1 MFIKLSYISENL
13 YISALKFHLPYA
25 FKDIL
30 WGLTAVFCWALFVL
44 YTFYGAKNLRPGEE
58 HGSAKW
64 GEKSD
69 LIANK
74 LIDRKYENNVLFTN
88 SERMSLN
95 TRQTLRNNNTL
106 IIGGSGS
113 GKTRFWVKPNILQMH
128 TSFVITDPK
137 GTLLGDVGQ
146 MLVNNGYKIKVFNTV
161 DFSKSMKYNPFS
173 FIRCEADIKVFVDLF
188 ISGTKEKGEQSADK
202 FWENAERLL
211 YMALVGYLYYFT
223 DEENRNFAELSRLI
237 NLMEV
242 REEDENFKNEVD
254 YMFEEIEIGSEAFAE
269 KYNIEKPG
277 DEDILPPEP
286 NNFAVA
292 QYKKYKLSAA
302 KTAKSILIS
311 CGVRLAPF
319 DIDVVREM
327 TMYDEMELD
336 KLGDEKTA
344 LFIIIDDKI
353 SSFNFLCAI
362 MYSQLFKD
370 LCDKADN
377 VYKGRLPVHVR
388 CILDEFPNCGQIPD
402 FEKIIAVIRSREIS
416 ANVIVQNPAQIKKLY
431 GENAKT
437 IEGCCD
443 SILFLGSSENDVNKY
458 ISEKVGKTTID
469 HKGTSTSKG
478 QSGSYSV
485 SDQI

>member
-1 MFIKLSYISENL
+1 
-13 YISALKFHLPYA
+13 
-25 FKDIL
+25 
-30 WGLTAVFCWALFVL
+30 
-44 YTFYGAKNLRPGEE
+44 
-58 HGSAKW
+58 
-64 GEKSD
+64 
-69 LIANK
+69 
-74 LIDRKYENNVLFTN
+74 
-88 SERMSLN
+88 
-95 TRQTLRNNNTL
+95 
-106 IIGGSGS
+106 
-113 GKTRFWVKPNILQMH
+113 
-128 TSFVITDPK
+128 
-137 GTLLGDVGQ
+137 

-161 DFSKSMKYNPFS
+161 DFSRSMKYNPFS

-211 YMALVGYLYYFT
+211 YMALVGYLYFFA
-223 DEENRNFAELSRLI
+223 DPEHRNFAELSRLI

-242 REEDENFKNEVD
+242 REDDENFKNDVD
-254 YMFEEIEIGSEAFAE
+254 YMFEEIELGSVAFAE
-269 KYNIEKPG
+269 KYNLEKPA
-277 DEDILPPEP
+277 DEDIIPSEP
-286 NNFAVA
+286 NNFAVD
-292 QYKKYKLSAA
+292 QYKKYKLAAA

-327 TMYDEMELD
+327 TKYDEMELD
-336 KLGDEKTA
+336 KIGDEKTA

-377 VYKGRLPVHVR
+377 VYHGRLPIHVR
-388 CILDEFPNCGQIPD
+388 CILDEFPNVGQIPD
-402 FEKIIAVIRSREIS
+402 FERIIAVIRSREIS

-443 SILFLGSSENDVNKY
+443 SILFLGSSESEVNKY
-458 ISEKVGKTTID
+458 ISDKVGKTTID
-469 HKGTSTSKG
+469 HRGTSTSKG

-485 SDQI
+485 SDQIISRELITPAEVGLLPNDECILFIRGIRPFKSKKIRLDKCRNHQQLADFNSDMYFDIKKYNKVMKERKEAEEKAKNGFFDDDSIASAEKKPKMEILDIFDAESKSSGGKNSDGA

>member
-1 MFIKLSYISENL
+1 
-13 YISALKFHLPYA
+13 
-25 FKDIL
+25 
-30 WGLTAVFCWALFVL
+30 
-44 YTFYGAKNLRPGEE
+44 
-58 HGSAKW
+58 
-64 GEKSD
+64 
-69 LIANK
+69 
-74 LIDRKYENNVLFTN
+74 
-88 SERMSLN
+88 
-95 TRQTLRNNNTL
+95 
-106 IIGGSGS
+106 
-113 GKTRFWVKPNILQMH
+113 
-128 TSFVITDPK
+128 
-137 GTLLGDVGQ
+137 
-146 MLVNNGYKIKVFNTV
+146 
-161 DFSKSMKYNPFS
+161 MKYNPFS

-269 KYNIEKPG
+269 KYNMDKPSG
-277 DEDILPPEP
+277 EDILPPEP

-344 LFIIIDDKI
+344 LFIIIDDKV

-377 VYKGRLPVHVR
+377 VYHGRLPVHVR

-443 SILFLGSSENDVNKY
+443 SILFLGSSENEVNKY

-485 SDQI
+485 SDQIVSRELITPAEVGLLPNDECILFIRGIRPFKSKKFKLEKHRNYHQLADYNSDFYFDITEYNKILKKRKEAEEKIEAEVTGSGGENSD